1 MAFGGSEGGAT
12 ILDLHSGALS
22 KGTTFVNIFLLQPD
36 IFTSQEFKVYKNVRT
51 KIMESV
57 AHTFGVAPERLHL
70 THPTFFSRLNDR
82 PAQSLNDEYWHAHVD
97 KETYQSF
104 HYTSL
109 LYLNDF
115 GNDFKGGRFV
125 FIDPDHRNRTIEPK
139 KGEILS
145 SVTLNAVVNKP
156 KISRSCVN
164 VHFWVRKPAL
174 CGKSHVRREVCSD
187 CFIYVRY

>member
-36 IFTSQEFKVYKNVRT
+36 LFTSQEFKVYKNVRT

-57 AHTFGVAPERLHL
+57 AHTFGVSVDLLHL

-115 GNDFKGGRFV
+115 GADFKGGRFV

-139 KGEILS
+139 KGELFS
-145 SVTLNAVVNKP
+145 QS
-156 KISRSCVN
+156 
-164 VHFWVRKPAL
+164 
-174 CGKSHVRREVCSD
+174 
-187 CFIYVRY
+187 

>member
-1 MAFGGSEGGAT
+1 MALGGSEGGAT

-22 KGTTFVNIFLLQPD
+22 KGTSFVNIYLLQPD
-36 IFTSQEFKVYKNVRT
+36 LFTSQEFKVYKNVRT
-51 KIMESV
+51 RIQEAV
-57 AHTFGVAPERLHL
+57 AHTYGVASDLLHL

-82 PAQSLNDEYWHAHVD
+82 PAQSPNDEYWHAHVD

-115 GNDFKGGRFV
+115 STDFKGGRFV

-139 KGEILS
+139 
-145 SVTLNAVVNKP
+145 
-156 KISRSCVN
+156 R
-164 VHFWVRKPAL
+164 
-174 CGKSHVRREVCSD
+174 GK
-187 CFIYVRY
+187 FI